1 MGLAYGAP
9 SLFSATALVAN
20 SCCDT
25 QNLSVHF
32 GFETCLVLCVCVC
45 VCVCVCARARLCECV
60 PLPVSVEKVIKGHAT
75 ERTGCKQ

>member
-1 MGLAYGAP
+1 MGLAYEAP

-45 VCVCVCARARLCECV
+45 ACVRVCVCVCARARA
-60 PLPVSVEKVIKGHAT
+60 PV
-75 ERTGCKQ
+75 